1 MSMMIPRKIL
11 IDTDPGI
18 DDAMAI
24 FYALASPELDVLG
37 LTTIFGNGTTEQ
49 CTQNA
54 LTLLEIAART
64 DIPVAKGTLRPLA
77 MPFMGAA
84 DFVHGADAMGD
95 IHLPAPAL
103 QPVRLQA
110 ALFIIETVM
119 RYPGEVTLVPLAA
132 LTNIALALHLA
143 PDLPRYVRDVVLMGG
158 NAFAAGNAS
167 PAAEANI
174 LHDPEAADV
183 VFSADWD
190 ITMIGLDVTEK
201 AILSSDQMG
210 KIGTWQNPRAQHIA
224 RILPRYRRFH
234 QERYNEDFI
243 HVHDSTTITYLLA
256 PQLFKTV
263 QHPICVELHGMGRGK
278 TYPGLGRSNVEDAW
292 SKRRKVNIALDM
304 DVDAAIAMEMERLA
318 R

>member
-1 MSMMIPRKIL
+1 MATTRKIL

-24 FYALASPELDVLG
+24 FYALESPELEVLG

-49 CTQNA
+49 CTINA
-54 LTLLEIAART
+54 LNLLEIAERP
-64 DIPVAKGTLRPLA
+64 DIPVAKGAVRPLA
-77 MPFMGAA
+77 MPFLGAA

-95 IHLPAPAL
+95 VRLPAPAL
-103 QPVRLQA
+103 RPVNLQA

-119 RYPGEVTLVPLAA
+119 RYPGEVTLVPVAA

-158 NAFAAGNAS
+158 NAFAVGNAS
-167 PAAEANI
+167 PSAEANI
-174 LHDPEAADV
+174 IHDPEAADV

-201 AILSSDQMG
+201 VILSSAQMDT
-210 KIGTWQNPRAQHIA
+210 IGTWQNPRAQHIN
-224 RILPRYRRFH
+224 RILPCYRRFH
-234 QERYNEDFI
+234 HDRYNEDFI
-243 HVHDSTTITYLLA
+243 HVHDSTAITYLLA
-256 PQLFKTV
+256 PHLFRTV
-263 QHPICVELHGMGRGK
+263 KYPICVELQGIGRGK
-278 TYPGLGRSNVEDAW
+278 TYPGLGRSNVEAEW
-292 SKRRKVNIALDM
+292 AKRRKVNIAV
-304 DVDAAIAMEMERLA
+304 DVDVPAAIALEMERLI